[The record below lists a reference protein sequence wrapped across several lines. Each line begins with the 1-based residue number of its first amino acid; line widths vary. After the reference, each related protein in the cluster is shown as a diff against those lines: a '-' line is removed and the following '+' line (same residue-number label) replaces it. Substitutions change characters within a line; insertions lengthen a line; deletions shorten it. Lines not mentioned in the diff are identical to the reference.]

1 MTLSRC
7 TVQSLSMIQVL
18 WKFNVLI
25 SKSSIDD
32 DLTIKRLKNPKEY
45 RMSHKTGR
53 SLESTRVR
61 GWPEVIHCTSHDL
74 AARQTDSKHVWTPKF
89 FFLIRMYVVLT
100 DHKCFD
106 KDFCLLRLVFGRE
119 AVLMLYPAII
129 IVAATGYINSASGIQ
144 MLAAHREALVLCAIA
159 HSKWRVVSSAQTRR
173 AL

>member
-61 GWPEVIHCTSHDL
+61 GWPEVI
-74 AARQTDSKHVWTPKF
+74 QTDSKPFLALYQVDIHVWTPKF